1 MTADTLAV
9 RGPYTDTTWAVV
21 EQIGAKAIGR
31 GFYRT
36 RGLAEQRLFQL
47 RDERG
52 AGRR

>member
-1 MTADTLAV
+1 MADTLEV
-9 RGPYTDTTWAVV
+9 RGPYTDQTFSVLSRGPNGNP
-21 EQIGAKAIGR
+21 ICH

-52 AGRR
+52 GLR